1 MRDSKYDV
9 FTRFQQFIIP
19 VNDTLHL
26 FPEQRI
32 PFQMFL
38 DNQVR
43 EHQQEDGGDDQPGD
57 DGGGALVRLGYLL
70 FPVPEVYVISR
81 HTHLDTSRKFAN
93 TCYVCC
99 SEVELW
105 TVVVEEWS
113 MTSTFVFCQYVNLA
127 CEFLMAVYCTW
138 FDKNLSS
145 FDLCSLNTTKKCSDV
160 ISSLSLIKKLTE
172 HLDSCYNSLLNVLV
186 DTDDF
191 NFVRY
196 VKCSTLYSTSCNCST
211 SCDREY
217 VVKGLAPVDAC
228 SPGGAEVAK
237 KIGAI
242 MGVEVEEGA
251 RKIAQVMCTG
261 GGHDKTRYDYVGLES
276 CLAISRVSSGPL
288 QCSYGCLGGGDCV
301 EACKFD
307 AIHIVDNVAKV
318 DFDKCVA
325 CGACVDACPR
335 NIIRIVPLNAK
346 KYTEVPCASHDKG
359 PVVRQA
365 CDNGCIGC
373 KICVKACPKEG
384 AIVVENFLAKIN
396 YDICIGC
403 GMCSRACPRQL
414 ITV

>member
-1 MRDSKYDV
+1 MSTTILAPIVLGVLGIIFGIILAVASKV
-9 FTRFQQFIIP
+9 FAVEKDP
-19 VNDTLHL
+19 
-26 FPEQRI
+26 
-32 PFQMFL
+32 
-38 DNQVR
+38 R
-43 EHQQEDGGDDQPGD
+43 EEAITECLPGANCGGCGYPGC
-57 DGGGALVRLGYLL
+57 GGY
-70 FPVPEVYVISR
+70 
-81 HTHLDTSRKFAN
+81 AN
-93 TCYVCC
+93 
-99 SEVELW
+99 
-105 TVVVEEWS
+105 
-113 MTSTFVFCQYVNLA
+113 A
-127 CEFLMAVYCTW
+127 
-138 FDKNLSS
+138 
-145 FDLCSLNTTKKCSDV
+145 
-160 ISSLSLIKKLTE
+160 
-172 HLDSCYNSLLNVLV
+172 
-186 DTDDF
+186 
-191 NFVRY
+191 
-196 VKCSTLYSTSCNCST
+196 
-211 SCDREY
+211 

-414 ITV
+414 ITVDGVVLPPKPKKPAAPKPAAAPAGEAKAEAPRAEAAPKAEAPKADAAPAAEAPKTEEPPKAE

>member
-1 MRDSKYDV
+1 MSTTILAPIVLCVLGIIFGIILAVASKV
-9 FTRFQQFIIP
+9 FAVEKDP
-19 VNDTLHL
+19 
-26 FPEQRI
+26 
-32 PFQMFL
+32 
-38 DNQVR
+38 R
-43 EHQQEDGGDDQPGD
+43 EEAITECLPGANCGGCGYPGC
-57 DGGGALVRLGYLL
+57 GGY
-70 FPVPEVYVISR
+70 
-81 HTHLDTSRKFAN
+81 AN
-93 TCYVCC
+93 
-99 SEVELW
+99 
-105 TVVVEEWS
+105 
-113 MTSTFVFCQYVNLA
+113 A
-127 CEFLMAVYCTW
+127 
-138 FDKNLSS
+138 
-145 FDLCSLNTTKKCSDV
+145 
-160 ISSLSLIKKLTE
+160 
-172 HLDSCYNSLLNVLV
+172 
-186 DTDDF
+186 
-191 NFVRY
+191 
-196 VKCSTLYSTSCNCST
+196 
-211 SCDREY
+211 

-403 GMCSRACPRQL
+403 GMCSRA
-414 ITV
+414 